1 VLQAGVI
8 NSTADSNML
17 YFLYRLYFGKF
28 ERRVVSGYGRQ
39 IANDY
44 S

>member
-1 VLQAGVI
+1 
-8 NSTADSNML
+8 ML

-39 IANDY
+39 IANDSAYLQLTFRY
-44 S
+44 SL